1 MKSELTEDFIEYF
14 RNLPERVKQTARNN
28 YKLWKENPYHP
39 GLDFKAIKATKNIYS
54 IRVGIGWRAL
64 VVMKAEENT
73 IVWFWIGSHSQYDKL
88 LKSL

>member
-1 MKSELTEDFIEYF
+1 MKSELTEDFIECF

-39 GLDFKAIKATKNIYS
+39 GLGFKTIKAAKNVYS

-64 VVMKAEENT
+64 GVMKAEENT